1 VSSAQQQHCAAPTK
15 PYAVPSVAQRVTRRR
30 RVQIIVPP
38 TRAPQPQPILTSV
51 LAARQT
57 QPNAVEVGLLVLA
70 THTKTLLK
78 MVSSAQQQHCA
89 APTKPLAVPS
99 LVPRVTSRRRV
110 HFIVP
115 PTRAQPQL
123 TAVLAARETQPNAV
137 EPMLLVVPTNTK
149 TLLKMV
155 SPAQQLHCAAPTKP
169 LAVPSLAQRV
179 TSRRRVH
186 IIVPPTRAQPQ
197 LTAVLAVTRTPPNAR
212 ESALSLV
219 HMERVITGTRRKQV
233 LPPPLQI
240 RPLCAAAPKQHVLHI
255 LARQAKG

>member
-1 VSSAQQQHCAAPTK
+1 
-15 PYAVPSVAQRVTRRR
+15 
-30 RVQIIVPP
+30 
-38 TRAPQPQPILTSV
+38 
-51 LAARQT
+51 
-57 QPNAVEVGLLVLA
+57 LLVVP
-70 THTKTLLK
+70 TNTKTLLK
-78 MVSSAQQQHCA
+78 MVSPAQQLHCA
-89 APTKPLAVPS
+89 APTKPLAVPL

-197 LTAVLAVTRTPPNAR
+197 LTAVLAATRTPPNAR
-212 ESALSLV
+212 ESALSLA
-219 HMERVITGTRRKQV
+219 HMERVIIGTRRKQV

-240 RPLCAAAPKQHVLHI
+240 RPLLVALRKHNAQRLIHHQ
-255 LARQAKG
+255 ARQVRRGRPVGLSSHSW